1 MSSQG
6 PLTTYLLGSTP
17 DGLARATNHPFLAAA
32 GSGTLPKSTLS
43 QWLSQD
49 RLYAQSYIRFIGLL
63 LAKIRLP
70 SQAPSSPNPLHNTPE
85 QKAITVLID
94 ALVNIRTEL
103 SFFETTANDY
113 GLDLTA
119 ISSEEGGGERTS
131 CGSGRYITTSAGI
144 STTGSSAC
152 PGSTGGRDGKALLA
166 RDPSIDDFG
175 PGSGSQGVAATGSG
189 AHSADHALCRSQ
201 GECQMPAGSEMCVPQ
216 PQFDTQSV
224 QNLSPFGKVL
234 TTSPATADGAGT
246 GAGTGG
252 PGPARTPEAMD
263 VVTELERCG
272 TISFSASRT
281 TRAYIDMFM
290 SAGSAGVSVLE
301 GLAVLWATE
310 VCYLRAWKFAAGY
323 MRQNVGEKQDYK
335 GDADG
340 GALREK
346 FIANWSSDE
355 FEGFVNSIGDVV
367 DEMAEQLKGAEESE
381 LMRGRCLE
389 WWKQIL
395 WLEER
400 FWPNVEPYQ

>member
-1 MSSQG
+1 M
-6 PLTTYLLGSTP
+6 
-17 DGLARATNHPFLAAA
+17 A
-32 GSGTLPKSTLS
+32 LPRPALRPI
-43 QWLSQD
+43 LH
-49 RLYAQSYIRFIGLL
+49 
-63 LAKIRLP
+63 
-70 SQAPSSPNPLHNTPE
+70 PLHRPPPRKNPPPPASPLKPKPTAQPPE

-119 ISSEEGGGERTS
+119 ISSEEGGERTS
-131 CGSGRYITTSAGI
+131 CGSGRCITTSAGI
-144 STTGSSAC
+144 SSTGSSAC
-152 PGSTGGRDGKALLA
+152 PGSTGGRDGNALLA

-189 AHSADHALCRSQ
+189 APSADHALCRSQ

-224 QNLSPFGKVL
+224 QNLSPFGKVS

-263 VVTELERCG
+263 VVTELDQCG

-310 VCYLRAWKFAAGY
+310 VCYLRAWRFAAGY
-323 MRQNVGEKQDYK
+323 MRQNVDEKQDYK

-355 FEGFVNSIGDVV
+355 FEVFVNSIGDVV
-367 DEMAEQLKGAEESE
+367 DEMAGQLKGAEETE

-400 FWPNVEPYQ
+400 FWPKVKPYQ